1 MKRRL
6 AVSIVAASVVVAS
19 VVAGLVTSAPPV
31 GATTPPSV
39 PDSGAP
45 NTTVPAGCPIPM
57 PVRATFVGS
66 VVATDPATA
75 RFRVEQVRGGSVE
88 GFAVGGLI
96 DVAYGPDVRFLEDGR
111 SYIVA
116 VGFDESDGRLV
127 SKVRDPEPLFGGN
140 MVIGIG
146 EQNLDCPEIEDA
158 VRTLTL
164 EGRSVESGVL
174 APLGDDTRGVV
185 RALLLPAAWVLGT
198 LFALALLATAVRS
211 LVSTGRRVSRRPAP
225 PRPGR
230 ASR

>member
-1 MKRRL
+1 MKVR
-6 AVSIVAASVVVAS
+6 AVTSIVV
-19 VVAGLVTSAPPV
+19 GLLVFGSPV
-31 GATTPPSV
+31 RATTPPAV

-45 NTTVPAGCPIPM
+45 DTTVPAGCPRPM

-75 RFRVEQVRGGSVE
+75 RYRVEQVRGGSVE

-96 DVAYGPDVRFLEDGR
+96 DVSYGPDVRFLEDGR

-116 VGFDESDGRLV
+116 VGFDESEGRLV

-164 EGRSVESGVL
+164 DGRSVESGVL

-185 RALLLPAAWVLGT
+185 RALLLPAAWVLGV
-198 LFALALLATAVRS
+198 LFALALLANAVRS
-211 LVSTGRRVSRRPAP
+211 LVSSERRVSRRPEP
-225 PRPGR
+225 PRRERAGR
-230 ASR
+230 